1 MMIRRLAP
9 PAVVLALTLASGTA
23 ARTQDRDDAPGSV
36 DVVPLQVEVTIS
48 RYRGD
53 ELTGSLPY
61 SLAVTTGGLPSGLG
75 MHARMAVRGEGGFS
89 YEQAGTEIT
98 CDAQVVGEDRY
109 RIRVLVDESSIEGA
123 ERVSTA
129 VSLEPGTPIF
139 PSFTSDV
146 TLVLRDGESRQ
157 YLAATDRFRG
167 ETIRI
172 DVALTVLD

>member
-1 MMIRRLAP
+1 MTSRRLAS

-23 ARTQDRDDAPGSV
+23 ARTQDRGDAPGSV
-36 DVVPLQVEVTIS
+36 DVVPLRVEVTIS

-61 SLAVTTGGLPSGLG
+61 SLAVTAGGRSSGLG
-75 MHARMAVRGEGGFS
+75 MHARMAVRTGG
-89 YEQAGTEIT
+89 YEQVGTNVT

-109 RIRVLVDESSIEGA
+109 RIRVLIEESSIEGA

-129 VSLEPGTPIF
+129 ASLEPGTPIF
-139 PSFTSDV
+139 PSFMSDA
-146 TLVLRDGESRQ
+146 TLVLRDGESGQ

>member
-1 MMIRRLAP
+1 MTIRRLAP
-9 PAVVLALTLASGTA
+9 PAVVLALTLASPTA
-23 ARTQDRDDAPGSV
+23 ARMQDRDDAPGSV

-53 ELTGSLPY
+53 EPTGSLPY
-61 SLAVTTGGLPSGLG
+61 SLAVTTGGRSSSLG
-75 MHARMAVRGEGGFS
+75 MHAGMALRSGIS
-89 YEQAGTEIT
+89 SNYEQVGTAIT
-98 CDAQVVGEDRY
+98 CDARVAGEDRY
-109 RIRVLVDESSIEGA
+109 RIRIFIEESSIDGA

-129 VSLEPGTPIF
+129 ALLEPGTPIF